1 MQIMLLN
8 DLLLFLRKIIANYY
22 MNKNFYPN
30 SCTVYQT
37 TIDCF
42 NYLTPKEI
50 QEVENN
56 QVEVLFKKGETIAKQ
71 GSFASYII
79 LLTEGLIKIYV
90 ENANETLILK
100 IVSQGNLIGLPA
112 LFEDKNVFPYSVL
125 TYKNS
130 TAKLIDINI
139 FKKLIKENSKFS
151 YEVMKIIS
159 SNAIQV
165 YGRFFCFEKKQSY
178 GRLADIIL
186 CLSNNIFRNYKFTLP
201 LSRKELAELAGM
213 SSESVIRILKKFKDE
228 GLIKEN
234 CNTIEIIDPE
244 RLTKISQHG

>member
-1 MQIMLLN
+1 M
-8 DLLLFLRKIIANYY
+8 KNY
-22 MNKNFYPN
+22 NYPN

-50 QEVENN
+50 QEIEDN
-56 QVEVLFKKGETIAKQ
+56 QVEVMFKKGEIIAKQ

-79 LLTEGLIKIYV
+79 LLTEGLVKIYI
-90 ENANETLILK
+90 ECIKDTLILK
-100 IVSQGNLIGLPA
+100 IVSKDNLIGLPA
-112 LFEDKNVFPYSVL
+112 LFEEKYIFPYSVL
-125 TYKNS
+125 AYKDS
-130 TAKLIDINI
+130 SAKLIDINV
-139 FKKLIKENSKFS
+139 FNKLIKENSKFS
-151 YEVMKIIS
+151 YEIMKIIS

-186 CLSNNIFRNYKFTLP
+186 CLANNIFRNYKFTLP
-201 LSRKELAELAGM
+201 LSRKDLAELAGM
-213 SSESVIRILKKFKDE
+213 SSESVIRILKKFKDDD
-228 GLIKEN
+228 LIIEN

-244 RLTKISQHG
+244 RLAKISQHG

>member
-1 MQIMLLN
+1 M
-8 DLLLFLRKIIANYY
+8 KNY
-22 MNKNFYPN
+22 NYPN

-50 QEVENN
+50 QEIENN
-56 QVEVLFKKGETIAKQ
+56 QVEVIFKKGEIIAKQ
-71 GSFASYII
+71 GSFASYVI
-79 LLTEGLIKIYV
+79 LLTEGLVKVYI
-90 ENANETLILK
+90 ESMNDTLILK
-100 IVSQGNLIGLPA
+100 IVSKDNLIGLPA
-112 LFEDKNVFPYSVL
+112 LFEGKNVFPYSIL
-125 TYKNS
+125 TYKES
-130 TAKLIDINI
+130 SAKLIDINI
-139 FKKLIKENSKFS
+139 FNKLIKENSKFS
-151 YEVMKIIS
+151 YEIMKIIS

-165 YGRFFCFEKKQSY
+165 YGRFFCFEKKQSF

-186 CLSNNIFRNYKFTLP
+186 CLANNIFKNYKFTLP

-228 GLIKEN
+228 GLVNEK

-244 RLTKISQHG
+244 RLMKISNHG